1 MVKKSLLLVACSCL
15 VILGAC
21 QSESAQKKSGLPEVV
36 EADIQLPEEM
46 EAGQEYPLKVVV
58 TQGEENVDDAE
69 EVVFEMTN
77 LATPDESEKVDAV
90 HDGKGMYS
98 ITTSFPKNGTYTE
111 ERYLYRPNP
120 RNSQGYA
127 CHAQGGSGDR
137 GRVKGFGDR
146 VRGNA
151 PPF

>member
-1 MVKKSLLLVACSCL
+1 MEKEGDMVKKSLLLVACSCL
-15 VILGAC
+15 LILGAC
-21 QSESAQKKSGLPEVV
+21 QSESAQKESGLPEVV

-90 HDGKGMYS
+90 HDGKGTYS
-98 ITTSFPKNGTYTE
+98 ITTSFPKNGTYTVQTHVTARDMHVMPKVE
-111 ERYLYRPNP
+111 VVIGE
-120 RNSQGYA
+120 G
-127 CHAQGGSGDR
+127 
-137 GRVKGFGDR
+137 
-146 VRGNA
+146 
-151 PPF
+151 